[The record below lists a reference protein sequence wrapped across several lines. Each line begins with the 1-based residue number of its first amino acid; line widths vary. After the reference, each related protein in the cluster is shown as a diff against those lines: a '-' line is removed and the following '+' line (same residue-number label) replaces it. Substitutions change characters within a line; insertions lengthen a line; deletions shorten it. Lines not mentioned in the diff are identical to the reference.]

1 MRLSKER
8 VAQVVDKEF
17 GQRMLGES
25 DRAQAGNPEA
35 EQVWMLLVDEVDPDP
50 DQPRRYFDEA
60 ALNDL
65 AADIARR
72 GVLQPL
78 VVRRVGDRY
87 QIVVGER
94 RWRAS
99 KIAGRPRVP
108 CLVRDLDPQQ
118 VREAQLVEN
127 VIRQGISDIERGLA
141 LRQLYEAR
149 KAKDRKTTWDSIAQT
164 VGLTRMRINHLYNLS
179 LLPPPVVEMIQ
190 TRRLSGSHGVELA
203 RLQER
208 RPDLLVSLA
217 EECSRPETGTGAYR
231 QSVTALRQRINDLLK
246 ENGTRDGTVEA
257 PARRLAGRRPL
268 SAAQITRQTQALA
281 DALRPGLPGDV
292 RQHLRDAAEHIL
304 RFLDQETETGPE
316 NVKSSLQNGGRTK
329 R

>member
-1 MRLSKER
+1 MRLSKDR
-8 VAQVVDKEF
+8 VAQIVDRDF

-25 DRAQAGNPEA
+25 DRAQAGNPEG
-35 EQVWMLLVDEVDPDP
+35 EQVWHLLVDEVDPDP
-50 DQPRRYFDEA
+50 DQPRRHFDEA

-78 VVRRVGDRY
+78 LVQPVGHRY
-87 QIVVGER
+87 RIVVGER
-94 RWRAS
+94 RWRAA
-99 KIAGRPRVP
+99 KLAGRPRVP
-108 CLVRDLDPQQ
+108 CLIRTMEPQQ

-127 VIRQGISDIERGLA
+127 VIRQDISDIERGLA

-149 KAKDRKTTWDSIAQT
+149 KAQDRKTTWDSIAQA

-208 RPDLLVSLA
+208 RPDLLVPLA
-217 EECSRPETGTGAYR
+217 QECCRPETGTGAYR
-231 QSVTALRQRINDLLK
+231 LSVTVLRQRVNDLLR
-246 ENGTRDGTVEA
+246 EDGGSTADPPERH
-257 PARRLAGRRPL
+257 PAAGRRPL
-268 SAAQITRQTQALA
+268 SPAQITRQTRALA
-281 DALRPGLPGDV
+281 DALRPGLPGEV
-292 RQHLRDAAEHIL
+292 RQQLRDAAEHIL
-304 RFLDQETETGPE
+304 RFLDQEPEPE
-316 NVKSSLQNGGRTK
+316 NVKSTLRNGGRAK

>member
-8 VAQVVDKEF
+8 VAQVVDREF
-17 GQRMLGES
+17 GRRMLGES
-25 DRAQAGNPEA
+25 DRAQAGNPEGD
-35 EQVWMLLVDEVDPDP
+35 QVWHLLVDEVDPDP
-50 DQPRRYFDEA
+50 EQPRRHFDEA

-78 VVRRVGDRY
+78 VVQPVGDRY
-87 QIVVGER
+87 RIVVGER

-108 CLVRDLDPQQ
+108 CLIRNLDAQQ

-141 LRQLYEAR
+141 LRRLYEER
-149 KAKDRKTTWDSIAQT
+149 KAQDRKTTWDSIAQT

-208 RPDLLVSLA
+208 RPDLLVPLA
-217 EECSRPETGTGAYR
+217 QECCRPDTGAGGYR
-231 QSVTALRQRINDLLK
+231 LSVTTLRQRINDLLR
-246 ENGTRDGTVEA
+246 EDATTDA
-257 PARRLAGRRPL
+257 PEPHRGAGPRIL
-268 SAAQITRQTQALA
+268 SPAQIARQTREIT
-281 DALRPGLPGDV
+281 DALRPGLPEEL
-292 RQHLRDAAEHIL
+292 RQHLRDAAMHIL
-304 RFLDQETETGPE
+304 RFLDQEPEPEPET
-316 NVKSSLQNGGRTK
+316 VKSTLQNGGRAK